1 MTNAEAINLLIRA
14 GFHMSRAKDGRAR
27 LVDSRGLYG
36 TVKLDPDKKA
46 TESIERMVRNVLRAR
61 RSEE

>member
-1 MTNAEAINLLIRA
+1 MTNTEAINLLIRA

-36 TVKLDPDKKA
+36 TVKLDPNKKA
-46 TESIERMVRNVLRAR
+46 TASVERMVRNIAKAR
-61 RSEE
+61 GIEE